1 MLPILLGIGVAL
13 ALFIF
18 WAEPLFAL
26 GALERLSP
34 QLLYRVRT
42 DHKVVA
48 LSFDDGPVPVFTPQV
63 LDILES
69 HNAKATFFLIGE
81 RAARN
86 PELVARIKSAGHE
99 VGNHYSRN
107 GLMVF
112 DSDREFLRNLQRTE
126 AAAGLSDRSASRT
139 KLFRPPGGW
148 ARPRQVELARRH
160 GYITVLGAAY
170 PHDPIRPPV
179 RYIRWLVQK
188 NLAPGTIIIL
198 HDGISSAT
206 RTIQAL
212 PGILAEGS
220 RRGFSFV
227 SIGEL
232 IQHGQACE
240 ER

>member
-1 MLPILLGIGVAL
+1 VAL

-26 GALERLSP
+26 GALERLTP

-42 DHKVVA
+42 DHKMVA

-112 DSDREFLRNLQRTE
+112 DSDREFLRNLQRAE

-148 ARPRQVELARRH
+148 ARPRQVELARQR

-170 PHDPIRPPV
+170 PHDPMRPPV